1 MTPALLVWPEAQAD
15 IREAREWYEESRSEL
30 GREFLAAVREV
41 LEAVEK
47 SPLRFPRVR
56 GNVRRAPLRRFPYA
70 IFYLPDDER
79 TIIFACFHARRNPR
93 VWQARL
99 TSRT

>member
-1 MTPALLVWPEAQAD
+1 MTAALLVWPEARAD
-15 IREAREWYEESRSEL
+15 IQEARKWYEESRTEL
-30 GREFLAAVREV
+30 GTEFLAAVRQV

-47 SPLRFPRVR
+47 SPLRFPRVK
-56 GNVRRAPLRRFPYA
+56 GDVRRAPLRRFPYA
-70 IFYLPDDER
+70 ILYLPEDEK
-79 TIIFACFHARRNPR
+79 TIVLACFHARRDPK